1 MRRLAACALASLAML
16 LASTG
21 AARVSK
27 GEVVDKIVAV
37 INDGII
43 TLSELNA
50 AMALDPGALKD
61 DGRRGE
67 DPEKLKSTTLDRI
80 IEQKLVKQA
89 SDRTGIDVSE
99 REVDNAVEEVLGQNN
114 LNKGQLKAELKKNGL
129 TYTEYREQL
138 GEQIRQVKFID
149 MEFRSKISV
158 SKEDIEDYYRQN
170 IKEFYGP
177 PTFRIGLILLSDKD
191 KLLQSMR
198 EKAVT
203 EGIGAGEDFKELAKQ
218 YSDDASSGSGGDLGY
233 LGYGEIDARLERVA
247 GELKPG
253 EVRGPITGPGGVYFI
268 KLEERRP
275 GEPRPLEEIEG
286 LIHKTLFDKTMEEM
300 YSSWL
305 KEIKD
310 SAHIDIRL

>member
-1 MRRLAACALASLAML
+1 MRRLFTCALLGLALL
-16 LASTG
+16 LAPAG
-21 AARVSK
+21 AVRVSK
-27 GEVVDKIVAV
+27 GEVVDRIVAV

-61 DGRRGE
+61 GGRQGE
-67 DPEKLKSTTLDRI
+67 RPEKLKSATLDRV

-89 SDRTGIDVSE
+89 SEKTGIDVSE
-99 REVDNAVEEVLGQNN
+99 REVDNAVEEVLDQNN
-114 LNKGQLKAELKKNGL
+114 LNRGQLEAELKKNGL

-138 GEQIRQVKFID
+138 REQIRQVKFID
-149 MEFRSKISV
+149 MAFRSKISV

-177 PTFRIGLILLSDKD
+177 PTFRIRLILLSGKD
-191 KLLQSMR
+191 ELLQSMR
-198 EKAVT
+198 LKAVT
-203 EGIGAGEDFKELAKQ
+203 EGIGAGEEFKELAKQ

-233 LGYGEIDARLERVA
+233 LGYGEIDTRLEKVA

-253 EVRGPITGPGGVYFI
+253 EVRGPVTGPGGIYFI
-268 KLEERRP
+268 KLEERRL
-275 GEPRPLEEIEG
+275 GEPIPLEKVMG
-286 LIHKTLFDKTMEEM
+286 LIHKRLFDRMMEEM

-305 KEIKD
+305 KDIKA

>member
-1 MRRLAACALASLAML
+1 MRRLLTCALLAFAAL

-21 AARVSK
+21 VARVSN
-27 GEVVDKIVAV
+27 GEVVDRIVAV

-50 AMALDPGALKD
+50 AMALDPGVIKNG
-61 DGRRGE
+61 GR
-67 DPEKLKSTTLDRI
+67 PEKTQSATLDMV

-89 SDRTGIDVSE
+89 SDKTGIDVSE
-99 REVDNAVEEVLGQNN
+99 REVDNAVEEVLDQNK
-114 LNKGQLKAELKKNGL
+114 LNKEQLGAELEKNGL
-129 TYTEYREQL
+129 TYTEYREQIR
-138 GEQIRQVKFID
+138 EQIRQVKFIE
-149 MEFRSKISV
+149 MKFRSRISV

-177 PTFRIGLILLSDKD
+177 PSFRIRLILLSDKD
-191 KLLQSMR
+191 KSLQSMR
-198 EKAVT
+198 RTAVI
-203 EGIGAGEDFKELAKQ
+203 EGIEAGEEFKELATQ
-218 YSDDASSGSGGDLGY
+218 YSEDASSGSGGDLGY
-233 LGYGEIDARLERVA
+233 LSYGEIDVRLEKVA

-253 EVRGPITGPGGVYFI
+253 EVRGPVAGPGGIYFI

-286 LIHKTLFDKTMEEM
+286 LIHKRLFDRTMKEM

-305 KEIKD
+305 KDIKS